1 MTPEL
6 HLNLQP
12 GQLAAL
18 ETRRGTGDLSFE
30 FVASGT
36 DNDENGEQ
44 HVHGDWRIRVSRSD
58 WIEKTTQC
66 GCPKLM
72 LLEVSLPLEGN
83 TLTRESAGG
92 MSARPPREPPINE
105 IIKRILQLQPLHT
118 PENTPPMQ
126 QRASSGEILD
136 DGVGATAL
144 PLRFGMTI
152 HVGQRI
158 YTGYT

>member
-1 MTPEL
+1 
-6 HLNLQP
+6 
-12 GQLAAL
+12 
-18 ETRRGTGDLSFE
+18 
-30 FVASGT
+30 
-36 DNDENGEQ
+36 
-44 HVHGDWRIRVSRSD
+44 
-58 WIEKTTQC
+58 
-66 GCPKLM
+66 M
-72 LLEVSLPLEGN
+72 LLEVSLPLEGD

-126 QRASSGEILD
+126 QRASSREILD

-152 HVGQRI
+152 HVDTVSTPDTLEPDTQGESSALCK
-158 YTGYT
+158 